1 MLGAIVLC
9 IFLAVVCSLLAW
21 KRVKFC
27 QMVGHIPGPL
37 AFPIVGNALQF
48 ERESHGKKVVQA
60 NNVVQDNKMFDI
72 YVFRTIYA

>member
-1 MLGAIVLC
+1 MLQDLA

-21 KRVKFC
+21 KRIKFC

-48 ERESHGKKVVQA
+48 ERESHGKKVIQA
-60 NNVVQDNKMFDI
+60 NKMFYYNVLPQDLWLI
-72 YVFRTIYA
+72 

>member
-1 MLGAIVLC
+1 MLGAIVIC

-21 KRVKFC
+21 KRIKFY
-27 QMVGHIPGPL
+27 QIVGHIPGPL

-60 NNVVQDNKMFDI
+60 NNVVQDNKMFHI
-72 YVFRTIYA
+72 YVFRKIYA